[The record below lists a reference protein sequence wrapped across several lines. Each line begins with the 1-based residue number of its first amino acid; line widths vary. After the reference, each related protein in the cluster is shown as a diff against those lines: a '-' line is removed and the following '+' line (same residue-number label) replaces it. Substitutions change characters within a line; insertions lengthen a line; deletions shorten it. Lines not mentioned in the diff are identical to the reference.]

1 MLVNV
6 SYSIDFDKVPKVVR
20 RFLQDDIQRELGVDV
35 LSRIEDS
42 IACLEDGRE
51 NVGETIRHIDEIR
64 QLLVKV
70 DVRLQ
75 DCSNILRG
83 YQKEIIEP
91 TRHNA
96 PSPQGTDLSTLQQ
109 ELAELKSSLVEEY
122 NETEDR

>member
-70 DVRLQ
+70 DVR
-75 DCSNILRG
+75 SLR
-83 YQKEIIEP
+83 
-91 TRHNA
+91 NLC
-96 PSPQGTDLSTLQQ
+96 LSI
-109 ELAELKSSLVEEY
+109 
-122 NETEDR
+122 

>member
-1 MLVNV
+1 MLVNI
-6 SYSIDFDKVPKVVR
+6 SYSIDFEEVPKVVR
-20 RFLQDDIQRELGVDV
+20 SFLQDDVQRELGIDI

-51 NVGETIRHIDEIR
+51 NVGETIKHIDEIR

-91 TRHNA
+91 TRYNA
-96 PSPQGTDLSTLQQ
+96 PSPQSTDLFPLQQ
-109 ELAELKSSLVEEY
+109 ELTELKNSLVGEY

>member
-1 MLVNV
+1 MLVNI
-6 SYSIDFDKVPKVVR
+6 SYSIDFDEVPKVVR
-20 RFLQDDIQRELGVDV
+20 EFLQNDVQRELGIDI

-51 NVGETIRHIDEIR
+51 NVGETIKHIDEIR

-91 TRHNA
+91 TRYNA
-96 PSPQGTDLSTLQQ
+96 PPPQSTDLFPLQQ
-109 ELAELKSSLVEEY
+109 ELTELKNSLVGEY